1 MEKHSNVTLHLEAL
15 LTMQGRTNGIGAP
28 TSRSSLEK
36 ADSITKGN
44 VLLIMLVVPVPMI
57 TLNSWIFLF
66 TRCIKA
72 GSSDKE
78 DEAIRGREM
87 RLETMTRAMTD

>member
-1 MEKHSNVTLHLEAL
+1 
-15 LTMQGRTNGIGAP
+15 MQGRTNDVGVP
-28 TSRSSLEK
+28 TSRSSFEK

-44 VLLIMLVVPVPMI
+44 VLLIMLVVPVPMT

-66 TRCIKA
+66 TRCIKV
-72 GSSDKE
+72 GSLDKE
-78 DEAIRGREM
+78 EEAIRGREM